1 MTTATCTPTT
11 QLVPAW
17 EREHK
22 PDRLDE
28 CSSAWPS
35 CSSRPLGRR
44 RVSRNCPRAGTRA
57 RLRPSRALI
66 ELERNL
72 MEVSVEA
79 ATVHQ
84 LLMRARVI

>member
-22 PDRLDE
+22 PDRLGELLE
-28 CSSAWPS
+28 CLAGLLVETARQKAGIAQLPA
-35 CSSRPLGRR
+35 GGD
-44 RVSRNCPRAGTRA
+44 PRAAEAVA
-57 RLRPSRALI
+57 RLI
-66 ELERNL
+66 DLERNL
-72 MEVSVEA
+72 REVSVEA

-84 LLMRARVI
+84 LLMRTRVI